1 MEFVYLY
8 LTGIVVTFAFLL
20 WLNQREG
27 VDVLK
32 DPTGLDDPNTYYDQD
47 DGAALIIGALF
58 GSIIWPAT
66 AGIFIYY
73 KYFDKP

>member
-1 MEFVYLY
+1 MEFIYLY
-8 LTGIVVTFAFLL
+8 ITGVVVTFSFLL

-32 DPTGLDDPNTYYDQD
+32 DSTGLEDPNTYYDQD

-58 GSIIWPAT
+58 GSIMWPLT
-66 AGIFIYY
+66 MGIFIYY
-73 KYFDKP
+73 KYFDK

>member
-1 MEFVYLY
+1 MDFVYLY
-8 LTGIVVTFAFLL
+8 LTGILVTFAFLL

-32 DPTGLDDPNTYYDQD
+32 DNTGLDDPNTYYDQD
-47 DGAALIIGALF
+47 DSASLIIGALI
-58 GSIIWPAT
+58 GSIVWPVT

-73 KYFDKP
+73 KYFDK